1 MKIVIGLIF
10 TLLVLVSFP
19 ATAQERDVDTTSH
32 APDSMNLSV
41 PTLSAFGDFEI
52 YRKLYFMKKEVPA
65 DRDPGSIWLWTSA
78 SLSSSPF
85 QQSSSDQNIDD
96 ALSPFHRLYI
106 EQSKFNPVRYFLGM
120 AQTTAAGYL
129 AYKAIKKY
137 GFWKR
142 K

>member
-1 MKIVIGLIF
+1 MKIGIGHIIILVILFSALGR
-10 TLLVLVSFP
+10 
-19 ATAQERDVDTTSH
+19 AQEKSADTTHSLADSAKISN
-32 APDSMNLSV
+32 APVS
-41 PTLSAFGDFEI
+41 TFGDFEI
-52 YRKLYFMKKEVPA
+52 YRKLYFMKNKVTP
-65 DRDPGSIWLWTSA
+65 DGDPGTIWLWTSA
-78 SLSSSPF
+78 SISNSNF
-85 QQSSSDQNIDD
+85 AQSSSDQNIDD
-96 ALSPFHRLYI
+96 ALSPFHRLYL